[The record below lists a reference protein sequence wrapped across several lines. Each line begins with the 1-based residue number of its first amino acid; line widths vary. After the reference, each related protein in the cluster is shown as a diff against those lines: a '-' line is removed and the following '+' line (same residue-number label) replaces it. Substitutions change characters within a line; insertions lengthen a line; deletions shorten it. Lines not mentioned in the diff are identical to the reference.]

1 MSALILAAILSLAPK
16 LSRATAERYANDIA
30 LAADGDLDLGYALV
44 ATQHVESSWRS
55 DIETCAVTGDGG
67 AAITAWQLHKHWL
80 GGYSREEVC
89 ASNRLAV
96 SLAASALIVLE
107 HRGGGW
113 PGAMR
118 RYVGCRPGDPRSV
131 KRIKAYRQIRGDS

>member
-1 MSALILAAILSLAPK
+1 MSVIILAAILTLAPA
-16 LSRATAERYANDIA
+16 LPPATAQRYANDIT
-30 LAADGDLDLGYALV
+30 LAAAGDLDLGYALV
-44 ATQHVESSWRS
+44 ATQHVESSWRL
-55 DIETCAVTGDGG
+55 DVETCAVTGDGG

-80 GGYSREEVC
+80 GGYSRAEVC
-89 ASNRLAV
+89 ASNTLAT
-96 SLAASALIVLE
+96 SLAASALIVLQ

-131 KRIKAYRQIRGDS
+131 KRIQAFRLIRGES